1 LKYSKKL
8 LFSIYFFSLYLYF
21 FYLIRSSKK
30 DFGNLLTIIKPVEKR
45 LFFSMIDKQNF
56 LLRLLALIV
65 RVFPNTTCLHKA
77 LLIRYILRD
86 DESIKINIGIR
97 KKENKFESHAW
108 LEKDGDIFLNN
119 LIDLK
124 SYKVILKK

>member
-1 LKYSKKL
+1 
-8 LFSIYFFSLYLYF
+8 
-21 FYLIRSSKK
+21 
-30 DFGNLLTIIKPVEKR
+30 
-45 LFFSMIDKQNF
+45 MIDKQNF

>member
-1 LKYSKKL
+1 MKYSKKL

-119 LIDLK
+119 LMDLK

>member
-1 LKYSKKL
+1 MKYSKKL